1 MASMAETPTVVL
13 PASRARGGFFTIYK
27 KGQGVTVRVG
37 TAIAAGLLGLLTAYL
52 LVFKYLTIFLPES
65 LGKDMRQT
73 YALGGAAIFLALY
86 AGVLWWFINRP
97 RNAEFLIETD
107 AEMRKVS
114 WTSRKDLIGSTK
126 VVVIFMLM
134 MAVFLF
140 FSDLFFGYL
149 LYLLGVNLT
158 NPFG

>member
-1 MASMAETPTVVL
+1 MASMAETPTVIL
-13 PASRARGGFFTIYK
+13 PSARARGGFFAIYK

-37 TAIAAGLLGLLTAYL
+37 TAIAAGALGLLSAYL
-52 LVFKYLTIFLPES
+52 LVFKYMTIFLPES
-65 LGKDMRQT
+65 LGKDTRQT
-73 YALGGAAIFLALY
+73 YALGGAGIFLALY
-86 AGVLWWFINRP
+86 GLFLWWFINRP

-126 VVVIFMLM
+126 VVVIFMILM
-134 MAVFLF
+134 AIFLF
-140 FSDLFFGYL
+140 FSDLFFGYA